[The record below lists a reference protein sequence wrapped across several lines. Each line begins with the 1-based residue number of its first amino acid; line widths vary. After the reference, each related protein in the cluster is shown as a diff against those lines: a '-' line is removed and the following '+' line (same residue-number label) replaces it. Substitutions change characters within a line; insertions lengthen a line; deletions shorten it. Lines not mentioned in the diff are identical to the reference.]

1 MIEQWMVEKA
11 SKEDSSTLKDWIW
24 LSVSCNQPVPGNVS
38 VESLRFVLRERGE
51 AGCGY
56 HNT

>member
-1 MIEQWMVEKA
+1 MENWELIQA
-11 SKEDSSTLKDWIW
+11 RNQDSNTLKNWIW
-24 LSVSCNQPVPGNVS
+24 LAVSCNQPVPGCVS
-38 VESLRFVLRERGE
+38 VETLRSVLRERGE